1 MNIASSEEKRPSENR
16 ERVAELVRL
25 VLEGTHEER
34 DEAFKALMDLMDPVI
49 DRVAAKFRIRD
60 PEFKGDVQAKVFE
73 RLTKFNPAQSFEA
86 WVCKIAENQAI
97 DRAREKHARRTV
109 PFSVLE
115 RQARYE
121 ADQEEGLS
129 FVETIA
135 DPASELRPS
144 LDRLCD
150 EEPFCSAQIA
160 KLSELPAKRRVIGL
174 AVAGLHTKIPPA
186 TWKEWCQEAGLGEDF
201 PPPAVESCITYEARV
216 QKFAE
221 LLGLSESGI
230 RQHVLRSRKLLNEV
244 VRKD

>member
-49 DRVAAKFRIRD
+49 DRVAANFGIRD

-97 DRAREKHARRTV
+97 DRGRDKHARHTV

-121 ADQEEGLS
+121 AGGQEAFS
-129 FVETIA
+129 FAETIV

-150 EEPFCSAQIA
+150 EEPFCSEQIV
-160 KLSELPAKRRVIGL
+160 KLIDLPAKRRVIAL
-174 AVAGLHTKIPPA
+174 AVAGLYTKIPPA
-186 TWKEWCQEAGLGEDF
+186 TWKEWCQEAGLGEEF
-201 PPPAVESCITYEARV
+201 PPQAVESCLTYEARV

-230 RQHVLRSRKLLNEV
+230 RQHVLRSRKLLSEAA
-244 VRKD
+244 RKD

>member
-49 DRVAAKFRIRD
+49 DKVAANFGIRD
-60 PEFKGDVQAKVFE
+60 PEFNQEVYVRILESLAQ
-73 RLTKFNPAQSFEA
+73 FNPAQRFEP
-86 WVCKIAENQAI
+86 WVREVAKNLAI
-97 DRAREKHARRTV
+97 DRGRDKHARHTV

-115 RQARYE
+115 RKARYE
-121 ADQEEGLS
+121 AGGQEAFS
-129 FVETIA
+129 FAETIV

-150 EEPFCSAQIA
+150 EEPFCSEQIV
-160 KLSELPAKRRVIGL
+160 KLIDLPAKRRVIGL

-230 RQHVLRSRKLLNEV
+230 RQHVLRSRKLLSEAA
-244 VRKD
+244 RKD